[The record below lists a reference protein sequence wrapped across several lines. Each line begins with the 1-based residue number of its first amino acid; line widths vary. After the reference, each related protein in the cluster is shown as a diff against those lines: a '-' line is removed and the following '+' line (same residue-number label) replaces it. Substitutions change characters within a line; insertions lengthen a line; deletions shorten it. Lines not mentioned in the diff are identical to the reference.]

1 MLSDSIS
8 TPCEVGN
15 IENYFSAVLQRVLRC
30 YKMLKSSMTLSITIH
45 QQDLTIL
52 TKCVSLGS
60 LKPGLTIM
68 QYTHTDF
75 CLPGL
80 TD

>member
-1 MLSDSIS
+1 
-8 TPCEVGN
+8 
-15 IENYFSAVLQRVLRC
+15 
-30 YKMLKSSMTLSITIH
+30 MLKSSMTLPITIH

-60 LKPGLTIM
+60 VKPGLTIM
-68 QYTHTDF
+68 QYTHIT
-75 CLPGL
+75 LISAWTQL